1 MSIFYSNNRKWGDRI
16 LNNTF
21 KPETIPGYI
30 PKILQAFPTTMEIL
44 VISLII
50 SLVIGFFIAAL
61 SLSNKRWLKISTH
74 FYIAFMRGIPT
85 LVLIFLIY
93 LGLPQLALNFGI
105 NMSKLS
111 KITFIIICLSLSS
124 SANMAEMMRT
134 SYLAVDKGQREA
146 AYSVGMKEF
155 AAFYRIILPQAFGI
169 AIPTLGNNIIVL
181 FKETSLAFSI
191 SVIDLMGKAR
201 AISSAS
207 YGANKLEVYIAA
219 GIIFWI
225 ICILLENLSKFLEK
239 IYTKGRK
246 KVTI

>member
-1 MSIFYSNNRKWGDRI
+1 MK
-16 LNNTF
+16 NTF
-21 KPETIPGYI
+21 RPETIPGYI
-30 PKILQAFPTTMEIL
+30 PKILQAFPVTIEIL
-44 VISLII
+44 FVSLII
-50 SLVIGFFIAAL
+50 SLIIGVLVAKF
-61 SLSNKRWLKISTH
+61 SLSNEKWLKRIAH

-93 LGLPQLALNFGI
+93 LGLPQLALSFGI
-105 NMSKLS
+105 NLSKIS
-111 KITFIIICLSLSS
+111 KITFIIICLSLGS

-146 AYSVGMKEF
+146 AYSVGMKGF
-155 AAFYRIILPQAFGI
+155 SAFHRIILPQAFAI
-169 AIPTLGNNIIVL
+169 AIPTLGNNIIIL

-219 GIIFWI
+219 GIVFWV
-225 ICILLENLSKFLEK
+225 ICIILENLSKFFEK
-239 IYTKGRK
+239 IYTKSRRK
-246 KVTI
+246 VAV